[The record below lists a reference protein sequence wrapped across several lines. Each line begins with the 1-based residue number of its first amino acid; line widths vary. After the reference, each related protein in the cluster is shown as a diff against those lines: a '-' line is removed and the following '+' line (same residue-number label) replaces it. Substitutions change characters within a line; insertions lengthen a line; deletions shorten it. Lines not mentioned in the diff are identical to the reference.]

1 VLWTLRSMLLAPFS
15 VKMMDPGTKEWWK
28 YMIISL
34 MIFYIPTLITLWF
47 CRKSWYESH
56 QWSL

>member
-1 VLWTLRSMLLAPFS
+1 M
-15 VKMMDPGTKEWWK
+15 VKVYDNFAND
-28 YMIISL
+28 
-34 MIFYIPTLITLWF
+34 FYIPTLITLWF